1 VALYNKA
8 GDAQEQGKPL
18 SAGSNDLFFVAP
30 VYFVSG
36 LRDDVGARG
45 FL

>member
-1 VALYNKA
+1 MHKSKA
-8 GDAQEQGKPL
+8 KPL